1 MTQEDFKMVKE
12 FLGRVV
18 SHCELIR
25 EKCPLNKEEFD
36 KVTKRSQAFSE
47 AIIILEKEVK

>member
-1 MTQEDFKMVKE
+1 MTQEGFEMVKE

-25 EKCPLNKEEFD
+25 EKCPLNKDEFD
-36 KVTKRSQAFSE
+36 KVTKRSQAFAE
-47 AIIILEKEVK
+47 AITILEKEVK